1 MPQPTDEPTTLEAL
15 KAHLHIDALDTD
27 DDVFMQSCVDAS
39 CAWVRTLPVA
49 DIDATEWPATVALGT
64 TMLAARW
71 TRRRNSP
78 DGVQAMTDQGAAFVA
93 RSDPDVSQLLRLGPY
108 SKPAVM

>member
-1 MPQPTDEPTTLEAL
+1 MPQPTDEPTTLDAVKL
-15 KAHLHIDALDTD
+15 HLHVTDTD
-27 DDVFMQSCVDAS
+27 DDAVMQTCVDAV
-39 CAWVRTLPVA
+39 CVWVRSLPVA
-49 DIDATEWPATVALGT
+49 DIDATEWPPTVALGA

-71 TRRRNSP
+71 VRRRNSP

-108 SKPAVM
+108 SKPAVK

>member
-1 MPQPTDEPTTLEAL
+1 MPQPTDEPTTLAAV
-15 KAHLHIDALDTD
+15 KDHLHVTDTD
-27 DDVFMQSCVDAS
+27 DDTFIQSVVDAS
-39 CAWVRTLPVA
+39 CIWVRTLPVA
-49 DIDATEWPATVALGT
+49 DIDATVWPATVALGA

-71 TRRRNSP
+71 VRRRNSP

-108 SKPAVM
+108 AKPVAQ